1 MADRYLGIDLG
12 TSSVKVLV
20 VDGEGRIAG
29 QGSADYPTPQPEP
42 GFAEQHPEE
51 WWRATLAATRQA
63 LDAAGPNAGARI
75 AAIGLAGQM
84 HGTVLLGEANEALAP
99 AIIWADT
106 RAAAEVR
113 EVTERIG
120 AARLI
125 ELTGSPLATGFQA
138 AIIRWLQTHRP
149 DLWRRVRRVVL
160 PKDYLRHRLTWTH
173 AADPSDGSG
182 TLLLDVRK
190 RDWSAEILPALGL
203 DRSLLPPIRPS
214 AAKAGELRPEAAA
227 DLGLRPGL
235 PVATGGGD
243 APCAALGAGIV
254 EPDTLLLTFS
264 TGAQVLVPATEV
276 RPDPRGR
283 LHTFCNVL
291 EPGEDR
297 PGWYTMGA
305 TLAAGLALRWLR
317 DNVFDLRGNDAFAQ
331 MTDWAESVPAG
342 AHGLIFVPYLVGERT
357 PHLDPRARAVF
368 LGLTARHGRAEL
380 VRAAIE
386 GAAFAAYDAYL
397 TLRDVGAAPSR
408 IVVAGG
414 GARSR
419 LWRRIVADLF
429 ALPVLRLATAEQ
441 SAVGAALLAAAASQ
455 GLDPVATTRS
465 WARYEDPTEPD
476 PVATARYRE
485 LFGIYQTVYAK
496 HRDDFAAL
504 AAME

>member
-20 VDGEGRIAG
+20 FDGEGQIAG
-29 QGSADYPTPQPEP
+29 QGSADYPILQPEP
-42 GFAEQHPEE
+42 GFAEQDPEE

-63 LDAAGPNAGARI
+63 LAAAGPRAGARI

-106 RAAAEVR
+106 RAGAEVR
-113 EVTERIG
+113 ELTERIG

-138 AIIRWLQTHRP
+138 ATIRWLQTHRS

-160 PKDYLRHRLTWTH
+160 PKDYLRRRLTWSQ

-182 TLLLDVRK
+182 TLLLDVRN
-190 RDWSAEILPALGL
+190 RDWSPDILQELGL
-203 DRSLLPPIRPS
+203 DRSFLPPLLPS
-214 AAKAGELRPEAAA
+214 AAKAGDLRPEAAA
-227 DLGLRPGL
+227 ELGLPPGV

-243 APCAALGAGIV
+243 TPCAALGAGIV
-254 EPDTLLLTFS
+254 GSDTMLLTFS
-264 TGAQVLVPATEV
+264 TGGQVLVPATEV
-276 RPDPRGR
+276 RTDPRGR
-283 LHTFCNVL
+283 LHSFCHVL
-291 EPGEDR
+291 EPGDDR

-317 DNVFDLRGNDAFAQ
+317 DNVFDLRGQDAFAR
-331 MTDWAESVPAG
+331 MTAWAESVPAG
-342 AHGLIFVPYLVGERT
+342 ANGLIFVPYLTGERT

-368 LGLTARHGRAEL
+368 LGLTARHGRADL
-380 VRAAIE
+380 VRATIE
-386 GAAFAAYDAYL
+386 GTAFAAYDAYL
-397 TLRDVGAAPSR
+397 ALRDAGAAPSR

-414 GARSR
+414 GARSGV
-419 LWRRIVADLF
+419 WRRIVADLF
-429 ALPVLRLATAEQ
+429 ALPVLPLATAEQ
-441 SAVGAALLAAAASQ
+441 SAVGAAVLAAAAGH
-455 GLDPVATTRS
+455 GLDPVATARA
-465 WARYEDPTEPD
+465 WASYEDPTEPD
-476 PVATARYRE
+476 PAATARYRE
-485 LFGIYQTVYAK
+485 LFGIYRSVYGK

-504 AAME
+504 AALE